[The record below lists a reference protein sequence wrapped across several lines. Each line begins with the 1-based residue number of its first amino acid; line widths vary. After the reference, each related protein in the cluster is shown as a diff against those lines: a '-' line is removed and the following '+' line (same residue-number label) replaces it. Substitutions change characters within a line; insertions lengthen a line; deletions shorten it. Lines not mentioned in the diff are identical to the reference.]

1 MSLQNGYTVL
11 NSDTIKHLIS
21 KIKRNNEVCYVRKG
35 SFATDII
42 WQGRRFVFPNPKK
55 SAKANMWIFK
65 AVIYDVKLF
74 ISNHKIHE
82 KPSLPVNFWNEKNK
96 RYRGKITAT
105 DLDHAYWRVAF
116 LNEYIRPETY
126 LKGLELKDKSLRLAA
141 LANLS
146 SMKEFYIMRDGKVT
160 NETITIKYDPI
171 LHKIYNNIRNGCYE
185 HMMNIAN
192 ILGDEFICYKTD
204 CIYYKDS
211 EENKQIVQTY
221 LDSVAMEWKQLS
233 EPSRPKKEKVDGTNH
248 DPLQK
253 LIVG

>member
-11 NSDTIKHLIS
+11 NADTIKHLLK
-21 KIKRNNEVCYVRKG
+21 KINQSDGVCYIRKG

-55 SAKANMWIFK
+55 SARDNMWIFK
-65 AVIYDVKLF
+65 AVIYDVKLH
-74 ISNHKIHE
+74 IGSHNIKE
-82 KPSLPVNFWNEKNK
+82 RPNLPVNYWNEKNK
-96 RYRGKITAT
+96 KYKGKITAT

-146 SMKEFYIMRDGKVT
+146 SMKEFYIMKNGKVT
-160 NETITIKYDPI
+160 GETITIKYDPI
-171 LHKIYNNIRNGCYE
+171 LHKVYSNIRNQCYE
-185 HMMNIAN
+185 HMMNVSQL
-192 ILGDEFICYKTD
+192 LGDDFICYKTD

-211 EENKQIVQTY
+211 EENREIVQTY
-221 LDSVAMEWKQLS
+221 LDSVAMEWKQLN
-233 EPSRPKKEKVDGTNH
+233 EPSRPKKEKVNGTNQ
-248 DPLQK
+248 DL
-253 LIVG
+253 L